1 MLHVAKVLMRELY
14 DVEGPVKSIQLEC
27 LMPKIGPGNVLKAP
41 PAHLPDRDFFP
52 FHDIIYGPME
62 VTAKARDDRAYVV
75 KDYEQLKSHFEIVKA
90 ADFKNI

>member
-27 LMPKIGPGNVLKAP
+27 LMPKVGSGNVLKAP
-41 PAHLPDRDFFP
+41 PAHLPDFFP
-52 FHDIIYGPME
+52 FHNIIYGPME
-62 VTAKARDDRAYVV
+62 VTPKARDGRAYFV